1 MENRI
6 RKSQR
11 RKKLR
16 YDIII
21 IFFVILAVLQF
32 WTLRTFYKELKLE
45 IPQSLFKSFINFPI
59 TENIIGKEVE
69 VTNFKDTGSE
79 VNDSNNNSQSDKDMN
94 LLTTEESTESTESA
108 TTAAEDSNVFELSA
122 EQKKIVIR
130 LMKLLEEDIEYKY
143 QNYADTGYP
152 NDKYWISTDVISV
165 VLHDCGYDLME
176 LMYQDMSEHVDAYPM
191 DLKGSKSPDK
201 KADFRIV
208 YFQQKF
214 FQRNALELPNDFEP
228 NDPTNILQ
236 WQPGDIVY
244 FSVDPDNPGKD
255 VAGMVSNNKNEK
267 GIPFVIMIT
276 SELGKISEVD
286 ALTEMEVSGH
296 YRYPYPELS

>member
-1 MENRI
+1 
-6 RKSQR
+6 
-11 RKKLR
+11 
-16 YDIII
+16 
-21 IFFVILAVLQF
+21 
-32 WTLRTFYKELKLE
+32 
-45 IPQSLFKSFINFPI
+45 
-59 TENIIGKEVE
+59 
-69 VTNFKDTGSE
+69 
-79 VNDSNNNSQSDKDMN
+79 
-94 LLTTEESTESTESA
+94 
-108 TTAAEDSNVFELSA
+108 
-122 EQKKIVIR
+122 
-130 LMKLLEEDIEYKY
+130 
-143 QNYADTGYP
+143 
-152 NDKYWISTDVISV
+152 
-165 VLHDCGYDLME
+165 ME